1 MLLNNTSAAFIG
13 AAVTLILAILFF
25 IFLAIMIKLCLK
37 YLYQRRMIQAQ
48 RAEVQARR
56 QQARQQPPEAP
67 VPPTFDW
74 HHSIKIAGSPP
85 PTYEEAKELPSV
97 EANQEVDVKSNDT
110 MSIKT
115 CEDNTLEDNQGPE
128 STIKQN
134 DQGETSGDTNNSQ
147 NNSTRPATNPAPV
160 PVNGVN
166 TTSQDSET
174 YYLWT
179 DNNQGTH

>member
-74 HHSIKIAGSPP
+74 HHSIKIQGSPP
-85 PTYEEAKELPSV
+85 PTYEEAKDLPSIKPN
-97 EANQEVDVKSNDT
+97 EDVDVKSNDNV
-110 MSIKT
+110 SIKT
-115 CEDNTLEDNQGPE
+115 CEDKNIEDDNCDEVMVKENEGASE
-128 STIKQN
+128 RN
-134 DQGETSGDTNNSQ
+134 NRENNETT
-147 NNSTRPATNPAPV
+147 TRTSSNHVQV
-160 PVNGVN
+160 PLNGVPN
-166 TTSQDSET
+166 SQDSST

-179 DNNQGTH
+179 DNQDAN